1 MIIQLFL
8 MIQNKIILAT
18 IKINLRLR
26 NYNIASSLKNINWK
40 VKNLH
45 FNAFQN
51 IDLSKIQSLK
61 QISNV

>member
-18 IKINLRLR
+18 IKINLRLK
-26 NYNIASSLKNINWK
+26 NYNIVSSLKNINWK
-40 VKNLH
+40 VKNLY